1 MLQSYKNHLM
11 KRKDLTAV
19 SLKLLE
25 DKKINH
31 IYFRFREKISSFIG
45 KEKFAIAVSGGS
57 DSLALS
63 ILAKLYSLE
72 NDNDFISLIIDHKLR
87 KESAEEAK
95 ETYKNLT
102 QNKIKAK
109 ILTYQGEKFSS
120 NIQKKARDLRYDLF
134 EKYCVKNK
142 IKFLILA
149 HHQDDLIENF
159 YIRLIRGSGIKGL
172 TSLQNIYEYNKNF
185 YLLRPLL
192 NFNKQELLTVTKKSY
207 SSWIEDPSNKNDKF
221 LRVRIRKMQTK
232 LQKEGFDPKRII
244 KTIDNLNTAKDSLD
258 FYIFKS
264 EKKYLNFY
272 KEGYTT
278 LKSSIFNN
286 EAQEVIFRVIIKA
299 IHFVSGE
306 YYPPRSD
313 SLKGLMKNLL
323 AKSFKSSTL
332 GGCLIE
338 KNKNIIS
345 FYREDRNIAV
355 ETLSKTKQKTNWDD
369 RFLVNKNFN
378 NKQQFV
384 VKKLGNHGI
393 EYLRKNK
400 FNDYGNKIPVHAK
413 KTLPSFWN
421 NEGHLL
427 FVPFVNFKNKKYNI
441 KNDSF
446 SVSFLRFI

>member
-11 KRKDLTAV
+11 KRKDLTVA

-31 IYFRFREKISSFIG
+31 IYFSFREKISSFIG
-45 KEKFAIAVSGGS
+45 KERFAIAVSGGS

-63 ILAKLYSLE
+63 VLAKLYSLE
-72 NDNDFISLIIDHKLR
+72 NDNDFVSLIIDHKLR
-87 KESAEEAK
+87 KESAEEARV
-95 ETYKNLT
+95 TYKNLT

-172 TSLQNIYEYNKNF
+172 TSLQNIFEYNKNF

-192 NFNKQELLTVTKKSY
+192 NFNKQELLSVTKKSY

-264 EKKYLNFY
+264 EKKYLKFY
-272 KEGYTT
+272 KEGYAT

-345 FYREDRNIAV
+345 FYREDRNVAV
-355 ETLSKTKQKTNWDD
+355 ETLNKKKQKTNWDD

-378 NKQQFV
+378 NQQQFV

-421 NEGHLL
+421 NEGQLL

>member
-1 MLQSYKNHLM
+1 M

-45 KEKFAIAVSGGS
+45 KERFAIAVSGGS

-63 ILAKLYSLE
+63 VFAKLYSLE
-72 NDNDFISLIIDHKLR
+72 NDNDFVSLIIDHKLR
-87 KESAEEAK
+87 KESAEEARV
-95 ETYKNLT
+95 TYKNLT

-134 EKYCVKNK
+134 HKYCAKNK

-172 TSLQNIYEYNKNF
+172 TSLQNIFEYNKNF

-192 NFNKQELLTVTKKSY
+192 NFNKQELLSVTKKSY

-272 KEGYTT
+272 KEGYAI

-345 FYREDRNIAV
+345 FYREDRNVAV
-355 ETLSKTKQKTNWDD
+355 ETLNKKKQKTNWDD

-378 NKQQFV
+378 NQQQFV

-421 NEGHLL
+421 NEGQLL

>member
-1 MLQSYKNHLM
+1 MPQFYKNHLM

-31 IYFRFREKISSFIG
+31 IYFRFREKISSFVG
-45 KEKFAIAVSGGS
+45 KEKYAIAVSGGS

-63 ILAKLYSLE
+63 TLAKLYSLE
-72 NDNDFISLIIDHKLR
+72 NDNDFVALIIDHKLR
-87 KESAEEAK
+87 KESANEAK
-95 ETYKNLT
+95 QTYKSLT
-102 QNKIKAK
+102 QKKIKAK

-134 EKYCVKNK
+134 EKYCTKNK

-172 TSLQNIYEYNKNF
+172 TSLQNIFEYNKDF

-192 NFNKQELLTVTKKSY
+192 NFNKQELLNVTKKSY
-207 SSWIEDPSNKNDKF
+207 LSWIEDPSNKNDKF
-221 LRVRIRKMQTK
+221 LRVRIRKMQSK

-244 KTIDNLNTAKDSLD
+244 KTIENLNTAKDSLE

-264 EKKYLNFY
+264 EKKYLKFF
-272 KEGYTT
+272 KEGYAT

-299 IHFVSGE
+299 IHYVSGE

-313 SLKGLMKNLL
+313 SLKSLMKNLSV
-323 AKSFKSSTL
+323 KTFKSSTL

-345 FYREDRNIAV
+345 FYREDRNVAV
-355 ETLSKTKQKTNWDD
+355 ETLNKTKQKTNWDD

-378 NKQQFV
+378 NQQQFV

-400 FNDYGNKIPVHAK
+400 FNDYGNKIPVQAK

-421 NEGHLL
+421 NQGQLL

>member
-1 MLQSYKNHLM
+1 M

-31 IYFRFREKISSFIG
+31 IYFRFREKISSFVG

-63 ILAKLYSLE
+63 VLAKLYSLE
-72 NDNDFISLIIDHKLR
+72 NDSDFISLIIDHKLR

-102 QNKIKAK
+102 VRKIKAK

-172 TSLQNIYEYNKNF
+172 TSLQSIFEYNKNF

-192 NFNKQELLTVTKKSY
+192 NFNKQELLTVTKKYY

-221 LRVRIRKMQTK
+221 LRVRIRKMQTR

-272 KEGYTT
+272 KEGYAT

-345 FYREDRNIAV
+345 FYREDRNVAV
-355 ETLSKTKQKTNWDD
+355 ETLNKTKQKTNWDD

-378 NKQQFV
+378 NQQQFV

-421 NEGHLL
+421 NEGQLL

>member
-11 KRKDLTAV
+11 KRKDLTVV

-31 IYFRFREKISSFIG
+31 IYFSFREKISSFIG
-45 KEKFAIAVSGGS
+45 KERFAIAVSGGS

-63 ILAKLYSLE
+63 VLAKLYSLE
-72 NDNDFISLIIDHKLR
+72 NDNAFVSLIIDHKLR
-87 KESAEEAK
+87 KESAEEARV
-95 ETYKNLT
+95 TYKNLT

-134 EKYCVKNK
+134 HKYCAKNK

-172 TSLQNIYEYNKNF
+172 TSLQNIFEYSKNF

-192 NFNKQELLTVTKKSY
+192 NFNKQELLSVTKKSY

-232 LQKEGFDPKRII
+232 LQKEGFNPKRII

-272 KEGYTT
+272 KEGYAT

-345 FYREDRNIAV
+345 FYREDRDVAV
-355 ETLSKTKQKTNWDD
+355 ETLNKTKQKTNWDD

-378 NKQQFV
+378 NQQQFV

-413 KTLPSFWN
+413 KRYRLFGIMKGSCYLFLLLILRIRNTTLKTIVFQ
-421 NEGHLL
+421 
-427 FVPFVNFKNKKYNI
+427 
-441 KNDSF
+441 
-446 SVSFLRFI
+446 

>member
-72 NDNDFISLIIDHKLR
+72 NDNAFVSLIIDHKLR
-87 KESAEEAK
+87 KESAEEARV
-95 ETYKNLT
+95 TYKNLT

-134 EKYCVKNK
+134 HKYCAKNK

-172 TSLQNIYEYNKNF
+172 TSLQNIFEYNKNF

-192 NFNKQELLTVTKKSY
+192 NFNKQELLSVTKKSY

-272 KEGYTT
+272 KEGYAT
-278 LKSSIFNN
+278 LNSSIFNN

-345 FYREDRNIAV
+345 FYREDRNVAV
-355 ETLSKTKQKTNWDD
+355 ETLNKKKQKTNWDD

-378 NKQQFV
+378 NQQQFV

-421 NEGHLL
+421 NEGQLL

>member
-1 MLQSYKNHLM
+1 M

-102 QNKIKAK
+102 GRKIKAK

-172 TSLQNIYEYNKNF
+172 TSLQNIFEYNKNF

-272 KEGYTT
+272 KEGYAT

>member
-1 MLQSYKNHLM
+1 MLQFYKNHLM

-31 IYFRFREKISSFIG
+31 IYFRFREKISSFVG
-45 KEKFAIAVSGGS
+45 KEKYAIAVSGGS

-63 ILAKLYSLE
+63 TLAKLYSLE
-72 NDNDFISLIIDHKLR
+72 NDNDFVALIIDHKLR
-87 KESAEEAK
+87 KESANEAK
-95 ETYKNLT
+95 QTYKSLT

-134 EKYCVKNK
+134 EKYCKKNK

-172 TSLQNIYEYNKNF
+172 TSLQNIFEYNKDF

-192 NFNKQELLTVTKKSY
+192 NFNKQELLSVTKKSY

-221 LRVRIRKMQTK
+221 LRVRIRKMQSK

-244 KTIDNLNTAKDSLD
+244 KTIENLNTAKDSLE

-264 EKKYLNFY
+264 EKKYLKFF
-272 KEGYTT
+272 KEGYAT

-299 IHFVSGE
+299 IHYVSGE

-313 SLKGLMKNLL
+313 SLKSLMKNLS

-355 ETLSKTKQKTNWDD
+355 ETLNKTKQKTSWDD

-378 NKQQFV
+378 NQQQFV

-400 FNDYGNKIPVHAK
+400 FNDYGNKIPVQAK

-421 NEGHLL
+421 NQGQLL

>member
-1 MLQSYKNHLM
+1 M

-31 IYFRFREKISSFIG
+31 IYFRFREKISSFVG

-63 ILAKLYSLE
+63 VLAKLYSLE
-72 NDNDFISLIIDHKLR
+72 NDSDFISLIIDHKLR

-102 QNKIKAK
+102 VRKIKAK

-172 TSLQNIYEYNKNF
+172 TSLQNIFEYNKNF

-192 NFNKQELLTVTKKSY
+192 NFNKQELLTVTKKYY

-221 LRVRIRKMQTK
+221 LRVRIRKMQTR

-272 KEGYTT
+272 KEGYAT

-345 FYREDRNIAV
+345 FYREDRNVAV
-355 ETLSKTKQKTNWDD
+355 ETLNKTKQKTNWDD

-378 NKQQFV
+378 NQQQFV

-421 NEGHLL
+421 NEGQLL

>member
-1 MLQSYKNHLM
+1 MQQFYKNHLM
-11 KRKDLTAV
+11 KRKDLTVV

-25 DKKINH
+25 DKKINQ
-31 IYFRFREKISSFIG
+31 IYFRFRETISSFVG

-63 ILAKLYSLE
+63 VLAKLYSLE
-72 NDNDFISLIIDHKLR
+72 NDNDFMALIIDHKLR
-87 KESAEEAK
+87 KESADEAK
-95 ETYKNLT
+95 QTYKNLT

-109 ILTYQGEKFSS
+109 ILNYRGEKFSS
-120 NIQKKARDLRYDLF
+120 NVQKKARDLRYDLF
-134 EKYCVKNK
+134 EKYCTKNK

-172 TSLQNIYEYNKNF
+172 TSLKNVFEYSKNF
-185 YLLRPLL
+185 HLLRPLL
-192 NFNKQELLTVTKKSY
+192 NFNKEELLNITKKSY
-207 SSWIEDPSNKNDKF
+207 SSWVEDRSNKNDKF
-221 LRVRIRKMQTK
+221 LRVRIRKMQYK

-244 KTIDNLNTAKDSLD
+244 KTIENLNTAKDSLE

-264 EKKYLNFY
+264 EKKYLKFY
-272 KEGYTT
+272 KEGYAK

-313 SLKGLMKNLL
+313 SLKTLMKNLST
-323 AKSFKSSTL
+323 KSFKSSTL
-332 GGCLIE
+332 GGCLI
-338 KNKNIIS
+338 KKDKSIIS
-345 FYREDRNIAV
+345 FFREDRNIV
-355 ETLSKTKQKTNWDD
+355 SETLNKIKKKISWDD
-369 RFLVNKNFN
+369 RFLVYNNFN
-378 NKQQFV
+378 NKEKFV
-384 VKKLGNHGI
+384 VKKLGDQGI
-393 EYLRKNK
+393 EYLKKNK
-400 FNDYGNKIPVHAK
+400 FKDCENKIPPHAK

-421 NEGHLL
+421 NKGDLL
-427 FVPFVNFKNKKYNI
+427 FVPFLNFKNRKYNI

-446 SVSFLRFI
+446 VASYLRFI

>member
-45 KEKFAIAVSGGS
+45 KERFAIAVSGGS

-63 ILAKLYSLE
+63 VLAKLYSLE
-72 NDNDFISLIIDHKLR
+72 NDNDFVSLIIDHKLR
-87 KESAEEAK
+87 KESAEEARV
-95 ETYKNLT
+95 TYKNLT

-134 EKYCVKNK
+134 HKYCAKNK

-172 TSLQNIYEYNKNF
+172 TSLQNIFEYSKDF

-192 NFNKQELLTVTKKSY
+192 NFNKQELLSVTKKSY

-272 KEGYTT
+272 KEGYAT

-313 SLKGLMKNLL
+313 S
-323 AKSFKSSTL
+323 
-332 GGCLIE
+332 
-338 KNKNIIS
+338 
-345 FYREDRNIAV
+345 
-355 ETLSKTKQKTNWDD
+355 
-369 RFLVNKNFN
+369 
-378 NKQQFV
+378 
-384 VKKLGNHGI
+384 
-393 EYLRKNK
+393 
-400 FNDYGNKIPVHAK
+400 
-413 KTLPSFWN
+413 
-421 NEGHLL
+421 
-427 FVPFVNFKNKKYNI
+427 
-441 KNDSF
+441 
-446 SVSFLRFI
+446 

>member
-1 MLQSYKNHLM
+1 MPQFYKNHLM
-11 KRKDLTAV
+11 KRKDLTVV

-45 KEKFAIAVSGGS
+45 KERFAIAVSGGS

-63 ILAKLYSLE
+63 ALAKLYSLD
-72 NDNDFISLIIDHKLR
+72 NDNDFVALIIDHKLR

-95 ETYKNLT
+95 KTYKSLT

-109 ILTYQGEKFSS
+109 ILTYRGEKFSS

-134 EKYCVKNK
+134 EKYCGKNK

-172 TSLQNIYEYNKNF
+172 TSLQNIFEYNKNF

-192 NFNKQELLTVTKKSY
+192 NFNKQELLSVTKKSY

-221 LRVRIRKMQTK
+221 LRVRIRKMQSK

-244 KTIDNLNTAKDSLD
+244 KTIENLNTAKDSLD

-264 EKKYLNFY
+264 EKKYLKFY
-272 KEGYTT
+272 KEGYAI
-278 LKSSIFNN
+278 LNSSMFNN

-313 SLKGLMKNLL
+313 SLKTLMKNLST
-323 AKSFKSSTL
+323 KSFKSSTL

-345 FYREDRNIAV
+345 FFREDRNVAV
-355 ETLSKTKQKTNWDD
+355 ENLNKTKQKTNWDD
-369 RFLVNKNFN
+369 RFLVYKNFN
-378 NKQQFV
+378 NKEQFI
-384 VKKLGNHGI
+384 VKKLGNNGI
-393 EYLRKNK
+393 EYLKKNK
-400 FNDYGNKIPVHAK
+400 VNESGNKIPTHAK

-421 NEGHLL
+421 NKGDLL
-427 FVPFVNFKNKKYNI
+427 FVPFVNFKNKKYDI

-446 SVSFLRFI
+446 MVRYLRFI

>member
-1 MLQSYKNHLM
+1 MLQFYKNHLM

-25 DKKINH
+25 NKKINY
-31 IYFRFREKISSFIG
+31 IYFRFREKISSLIG

-63 ILAKLYSLE
+63 VLAKLYSLE
-72 NDNDFISLIIDHKLR
+72 NDNHFVALIIDHKLR
-87 KESAEEAK
+87 KESANEAK
-95 ETYKNLT
+95 KTYKDLT
-102 QNKIKAK
+102 KNKIKAK

-134 EKYCVKNK
+134 EKYCKKNK
-142 IKFLILA
+142 IKFLIIA

-172 TSLQNIYEYNKNF
+172 TSLQNIFEYNKNF

-192 NFNKQELLTVTKKSY
+192 NFNKEELSVITKNSY
-207 SSWIEDPSNKNDKF
+207 SSWIEDPSNQNNKF
-221 LRVRIRKMQTK
+221 LRVRIRKMQKK

-244 KTIDNLNTAKDSLD
+244 KTIENLNTAKDSLE

-264 EKKYLNFY
+264 EKKYLKFH
-272 KEGYTT
+272 KEGYAI
-278 LKSSIFNN
+278 LKSSIFKN

-313 SLKGLMKNLL
+313 SLKNLIKNLSS
-323 AKSFKSSTL
+323 KIFKSSTL

-338 KNKNIIS
+338 KNKNVIS
-345 FYREDRNIAV
+345 FFREDRNIAV
-355 ETLSKTKQKTNWDD
+355 EILNKKKQKKNWDD
-369 RFLVNKNFN
+369 RFLVYN
-378 NKQQFV
+378 NSDIQQKFF
-384 VKKLGNHGI
+384 VKKLGNNGI
-393 EYLRKNK
+393 EYLKKNK
-400 FNDYGNKIPVHAK
+400 FNDYRNVIPAHAK

-421 NEGHLL
+421 NKGELL
-427 FVPFVNFKNKKYNI
+427 FVPFLNFKNSKYNI

-446 SVSFLRFI
+446 TASYLRFI

>member
-1 MLQSYKNHLM
+1 MLQFYKNHLM

-25 DKKINH
+25 NKKINY
-31 IYFRFREKISSFIG
+31 IYFRFREKILSLIG

-63 ILAKLYSLE
+63 VLAKLYSLE
-72 NDNDFISLIIDHKLR
+72 NDNHFVALIIDHKLR
-87 KESAEEAK
+87 KESANEAK
-95 ETYKNLT
+95 KTYKDLT
-102 QNKIKAK
+102 KNKIKAK
-109 ILTYQGEKFSS
+109 ILTYQGKKFFS

-134 EKYCVKNK
+134 EKYCKKNQ

-172 TSLQNIYEYNKNF
+172 TSLQNIFEYNKNF

-192 NFNKQELLTVTKKSY
+192 NFTKETLLYVTKKSY

-221 LRVRIRKMQTK
+221 LRVRIRKMQSK

-244 KTIDNLNTAKDSLD
+244 KTIDNLNIAKDSLE
-258 FYIFKS
+258 FYVFKS
-264 EKKYLNFY
+264 EKKYLKFY
-272 KEGYTT
+272 KEGYAT
-278 LKSSIFNN
+278 LKFSIFNN

-313 SLKGLMKNLL
+313 SLKNLMKNLS
-323 AKSFKSSTL
+323 KKTFKSSTL
-332 GGCLIE
+332 GGCLVE
-338 KNKNIIS
+338 KDKSIIS
-345 FYREDRNIAV
+345 FYREDRNIIS
-355 ETLSKTKQKTNWDD
+355 ETLNKTKQRKNWDD
-369 RFLVNKNFN
+369 RFLVYKNFDN
-378 NKQQFV
+378 QQKFI
-384 VKKLGNHGI
+384 VKKLGNSGI
-393 EYLRKNK
+393 DYLKKNK
-400 FNDYGNKIPVHAK
+400 FISSLDKIPVQAK

-421 NEGHLL
+421 HKGELM
-427 FVPFVNFKNKKYNI
+427 FVPFINFKNRKYNI

-446 SVSFLRFI
+446 AVRYLRFI

>member
-45 KEKFAIAVSGGS
+45 KERFAIAVSGGS

-63 ILAKLYSLE
+63 VLAKLYSLE
-72 NDNDFISLIIDHKLR
+72 NDNDFVSLIIDHKLR
-87 KESAEEAK
+87 KESAEEARV
-95 ETYKNLT
+95 TYKNLT

-134 EKYCVKNK
+134 HKYCAKNK

-172 TSLQNIYEYNKNF
+172 TSLQNIFEYNKNF

-192 NFNKQELLTVTKKSY
+192 NFNKQELLSVTKKSY

-272 KEGYTT
+272 KEGYAI

-345 FYREDRNIAV
+345 FYREDRNVAV
-355 ETLSKTKQKTNWDD
+355 ETLNKKKQKTNWDD

-378 NKQQFV
+378 NQQQFV

-421 NEGHLL
+421 NEGQLL

>member
-1 MLQSYKNHLM
+1 M
-11 KRKDLTAV
+11 KRKDLTVV

-45 KEKFAIAVSGGS
+45 KERFAIAVSGGS

-63 ILAKLYSLE
+63 ALAKLYSLD
-72 NDNDFISLIIDHKLR
+72 NDNDFVALIIDHKLR

-95 ETYKNLT
+95 KTYKSLT

-109 ILTYQGEKFSS
+109 ILTYRGEKFSS

-134 EKYCVKNK
+134 EKYCGKNK

-172 TSLQNIYEYNKNF
+172 TSLQNIFEYNKNF

-192 NFNKQELLTVTKKSY
+192 NFNKQELLSVTKKSY

-221 LRVRIRKMQTK
+221 LRVRIRKMQSK

-244 KTIDNLNTAKDSLD
+244 KTIENLNTAKDSLD

-264 EKKYLNFY
+264 EKKYLKFY
-272 KEGYTT
+272 KEGYAI
-278 LKSSIFNN
+278 LNSSMFNN

-313 SLKGLMKNLL
+313 SLKTLMKNLST
-323 AKSFKSSTL
+323 KSFKSSTL

-345 FYREDRNIAV
+345 FFREDRNVAV
-355 ETLSKTKQKTNWDD
+355 ENLNKTKQKTNWDD
-369 RFLVNKNFN
+369 RFLVYKNFN
-378 NKQQFV
+378 NKEQFI
-384 VKKLGNHGI
+384 VKKLGNNGI
-393 EYLRKNK
+393 EYLKKNK
-400 FNDYGNKIPVHAK
+400 VNESGNKIPTHAK

-421 NEGHLL
+421 NKGDLL

-446 SVSFLRFI
+446 SVNFLRFI

>member
-1 MLQSYKNHLM
+1 M
-11 KRKDLTAV
+11 KRKDLTVV

-45 KEKFAIAVSGGS
+45 KERFAIAVSGGS

-63 ILAKLYSLE
+63 ALAKLYSLD
-72 NDNDFISLIIDHKLR
+72 NDNDFVALIIDHKLR

-95 ETYKNLT
+95 KTYKSLT

-109 ILTYQGEKFSS
+109 ILTYRGEKFSS

-134 EKYCVKNK
+134 EKYCGKNK

-172 TSLQNIYEYNKNF
+172 TSLQNIFEYNKNF

-192 NFNKQELLTVTKKSY
+192 NFNKQELLSVTKKSY

-221 LRVRIRKMQTK
+221 LRVRIRKMQSK

-244 KTIDNLNTAKDSLD
+244 KTIENLNNAKDSLD

-264 EKKYLNFY
+264 EKRYLKFY
-272 KEGYTT
+272 KEGYAI

-313 SLKGLMKNLL
+313 SLKTLMKNLST
-323 AKSFKSSTL
+323 KSFKSSTL

-345 FYREDRNIAV
+345 FFREDRNVAV
-355 ETLSKTKQKTNWDD
+355 ENLNKTKQKTNWDD
-369 RFLVNKNFN
+369 RFLVYKNFN
-378 NKQQFV
+378 NKEQFI
-384 VKKLGNHGI
+384 VKKLGNNGI
-393 EYLRKNK
+393 EYLKKNK
-400 FNDYGNKIPVHAK
+400 VNESGNKIPTHAK

-421 NEGHLL
+421 NKGDLL

-446 SVSFLRFI
+446 SVNFLRFI

>member
-1 MLQSYKNHLM
+1 MQQFYKNHLM
-11 KRKDLTAV
+11 KRKDLTVV

-25 DKKINH
+25 DKKINQ
-31 IYFRFREKISSFIG
+31 IYFRFRETISSFVG

-63 ILAKLYSLE
+63 VLAKLYSLE
-72 NDNDFISLIIDHKLR
+72 NDNDFMALIIDHKLR
-87 KESAEEAK
+87 KESADEAK
-95 ETYKNLT
+95 QTYKNLT

-109 ILTYQGEKFSS
+109 ILTYRGEKFSS

-134 EKYCVKNK
+134 EKYCTKNK

-172 TSLQNIYEYNKNF
+172 TSLKNVFEYSKNF

-192 NFNKQELLTVTKKSY
+192 NFNKEELLNITKKSY
-207 SSWIEDPSNKNDKF
+207 SSWVEDRSNKNDKF
-221 LRVRIRKMQTK
+221 LRVRIRKMQYK

-244 KTIDNLNTAKDSLD
+244 KTIENLNTAKDSLE

-264 EKKYLNFY
+264 EKKYLKFY
-272 KEGYTT
+272 KEGYAK

-313 SLKGLMKNLL
+313 SLKTLMKNLST
-323 AKSFKSSTL
+323 KSFKSSTL
-332 GGCLIE
+332 GGCLI
-338 KNKNIIS
+338 KKDKSIIS
-345 FYREDRNIAV
+345 FFREDRNIV
-355 ETLSKTKQKTNWDD
+355 SETLNKIKKKISWDD
-369 RFLVNKNFN
+369 RFLVYNNFN
-378 NKQQFV
+378 NKEKFV
-384 VKKLGNHGI
+384 VKKLGDQGI
-393 EYLRKNK
+393 EYLKKNK
-400 FNDYGNKIPVHAK
+400 FKDCENKIPPHAK

-421 NEGHLL
+421 NKGDLL
-427 FVPFVNFKNKKYNI
+427 FVPFLNFKNRKYNI

-446 SVSFLRFI
+446 VASYLRFI

>member
-1 MLQSYKNHLM
+1 M
-11 KRKDLTAV
+11 KRKDLTAF

-25 DKKINH
+25 EKKINH
-31 IYFRFREKISSFIG
+31 IYFRFREKISPFISN
-45 KEKFAIAVSGGS
+45 EKFAIAVSGGS

-63 ILAKLYSLE
+63 TLAKLYSLE
-72 NDNDFISLIIDHKLR
+72 NDNDFVALIIDHKLR
-87 KESAEEAK
+87 KESSNEAK
-95 ETYKNLT
+95 QTYKSLT
-102 QNKIKAK
+102 KNKIKAK
-109 ILTYQGEKFSS
+109 ILTYKGEKFSS

-134 EKYCVKNK
+134 EKYCAKNK

-172 TSLQNIYEYNKNF
+172 TSLQNIFEYNKDF

-192 NFNKQELLTVTKKSY
+192 NFNKQELLNVTKKSY

-244 KTIDNLNTAKDSLD
+244 KTIENLTNTKNSLD

-272 KEGYTT
+272 KEGYAT

-338 KNKNIIS
+338 KKKNIIS
-345 FYREDRNIAV
+345 FYREDRNVAV
-355 ETLSKTKQKTNWDD
+355 ETLNKTKQKTNWDD
-369 RFLVNKNFN
+369 RFFVNKNFN
-378 NKQQFV
+378 NKQQFI

-393 EYLRKNK
+393 EYLKKNK

-421 NEGHLL
+421 NKGQLL

>member
-31 IYFRFREKISSFIG
+31 IYFRFREKISSFVG

-63 ILAKLYSLE
+63 VLAKLYSLE
-72 NDNDFISLIIDHKLR
+72 NDNDFVSLIIDHKLR
-87 KESAEEAK
+87 KESAEEARV
-95 ETYKNLT
+95 TYKNLM

-134 EKYCVKNK
+134 HKYCAKNK

-172 TSLQNIYEYNKNF
+172 TSLQNIFEYNKNF

-221 LRVRIRKMQTK
+221 LRVRIRKMQSK

-272 KEGYTT
+272 KEGYAT

-299 IHFVSGE
+299 IHFISGE

-345 FYREDRNIAV
+345 FYREDRNVAV
-355 ETLSKTKQKTNWDD
+355 ETLNKTKQKTNWDD

-378 NKQQFV
+378 NQQQFV

-421 NEGHLL
+421 NEGQLL

>member
-1 MLQSYKNHLM
+1 MPQFYKNHLM
-11 KRKDLTAV
+11 KRKDLTVV

-45 KEKFAIAVSGGS
+45 KERFAIAVSGGS

-63 ILAKLYSLE
+63 ALAKLYSLD
-72 NDNDFISLIIDHKLR
+72 NDNDFVALIIDHKLR

-95 ETYKNLT
+95 KTYKSLT

-109 ILTYQGEKFSS
+109 ILTYRGEKFSS

-134 EKYCVKNK
+134 EKYCGKNK

-172 TSLQNIYEYNKNF
+172 TSLQNIFEYNKNF

-192 NFNKQELLTVTKKSY
+192 NFNKQELLSVTKKSY

-221 LRVRIRKMQTK
+221 LRVRIRKMQSK

-244 KTIDNLNTAKDSLD
+244 KTIENLNTAKDSLD

-264 EKKYLNFY
+264 EKKYLKFY
-272 KEGYTT
+272 KEGYAI
-278 LKSSIFNN
+278 LNSSMFNN

-313 SLKGLMKNLL
+313 SLKTLMKNLST
-323 AKSFKSSTL
+323 KSFKSSTL

-345 FYREDRNIAV
+345 FFREDRNVAV
-355 ETLSKTKQKTNWDD
+355 ENLNKTKQKTNWDD
-369 RFLVNKNFN
+369 RFLVYKNFN
-378 NKQQFV
+378 NKEQFI
-384 VKKLGNHGI
+384 VKKLGNNGI
-393 EYLRKNK
+393 EYLKKNK
-400 FNDYGNKIPVHAK
+400 VNESGNKIPTHAK

-421 NEGHLL
+421 NKGDLL

-446 SVSFLRFI
+446 SVNFLRFI

>member
-11 KRKDLTAV
+11 KRKDLTV
-19 SLKLLE
+19 VNLKLLE

-63 ILAKLYSLE
+63 ALAKLYSLE
-72 NDNDFISLIIDHKLR
+72 NDNDFIALIIDHKLR
-87 KESAEEAK
+87 KESTIEARR
-95 ETYKNLT
+95 TSKNLT
-102 QNKIKAK
+102 QNKIKNK
-109 ILTYQGEKFSS
+109 ILTYKGEKFSS
-120 NIQKKARDLRYDLF
+120 NIQKKARDLRYNLF
-134 EKYCVKNK
+134 EKYCEKNK
-142 IKFLILA
+142 IKFLIIA

-172 TSLQNIYEYNKNF
+172 TSLQNIFEYNKDF

-192 NFNKQELLTVTKKSY
+192 TFNKKELLSVTKKSY

-221 LRVRIRKMQTK
+221 LRVRIRKMQSK
-232 LQKEGFDPKRII
+232 LQKEGFDPNRII
-244 KTIDNLNTAKDSLD
+244 KTIENLNTAKDSLE

-272 KEGYTT
+272 KEGYAT

-286 EAQEVIFRVIIKA
+286 EAQEVIFRIIIKA

-313 SLKGLMKNLL
+313 SLKTLMKNLPV
-323 AKSFKSSTL
+323 KSFKSSTL

-345 FYREDRNIAV
+345 FFREDRNIAI
-355 ETLSKTKQKTNWDD
+355 ETLNKIKQRKNWDD
-369 RFLVNKNFN
+369 RFLVCKNLN
-378 NKQQFV
+378 NQQQFV

-393 EYLRKNK
+393 EYLRKNR
-400 FNDYGNKIPVHAK
+400 FNDYANKIPVHAK

-421 NEGHLL
+421 NQGELL
-427 FVPFVNFKNKKYNI
+427 FVPFINFKNKKYNI
-441 KNDSF
+441 KNGSF
-446 SVSFLRFI
+446 AVRYLRFI

>member
-11 KRKDLTAV
+11 KRKDLTVV

-31 IYFRFREKISSFIG
+31 IYFSFREKISSFIG
-45 KEKFAIAVSGGS
+45 KERFAIAVSGGS

-63 ILAKLYSLE
+63 VLAKLYSLE
-72 NDNDFISLIIDHKLR
+72 NDNAFVSLIIDHKLR
-87 KESAEEAK
+87 KESAEEARV
-95 ETYKNLT
+95 TYKNLT

-134 EKYCVKNK
+134 HKYCAKNK

-172 TSLQNIYEYNKNF
+172 TSLQNIFEYSKNF

-244 KTIDNLNTAKDSLD
+244 KTIDNLNTAKNSLD

-272 KEGYTT
+272 KEGYAT

-345 FYREDRNIAV
+345 FYREDRNVAV
-355 ETLSKTKQKTNWDD
+355 ETLNKTKQKTNWDD

-378 NKQQFV
+378 NQQQFV

-421 NEGHLL
+421 NEGQLL